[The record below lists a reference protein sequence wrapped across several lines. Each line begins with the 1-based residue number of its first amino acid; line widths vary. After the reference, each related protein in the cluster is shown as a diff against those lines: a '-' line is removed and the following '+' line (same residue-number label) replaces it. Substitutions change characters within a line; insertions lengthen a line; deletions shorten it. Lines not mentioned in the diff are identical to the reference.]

1 MEERYEGVAR
11 GRPGPL
17 NPPSVRRAGESFL
30 GSPRRT
36 PWVQYRHRLS
46 MVLPRSKHLVAAVL
60 VVAALYVATGY
71 IGMFVAIPPGNVTA
85 VWLPS
90 GIALSALLLTGRE
103 VWPGIAL
110 GSLVTNLIVLSRVGG
125 VPPTVT
131 LVVAVTTAI
140 GSTLQGLVGAALIE
154 RFAGGRRALH
164 TPNSVAALFA
174 AILGVCTIAATVGV
188 GALVAA
194 DRLPAA
200 GFPSTWLTWWLGDVG
215 GVVLVTPIALSFQE
229 RGEMSLRRADVVL
242 LAGLGLASVVHGWP
256 LHIEG
261 VTISSYLA
269 LPLVVFAALRLGT
282 RGVALAVFAVDA
294 LMLWAT
300 ARGRSPLSAASINGE
315 LLQLDGYLIA
325 ISATGLVL
333 AASVRERDA
342 VSRALR
348 DAQAD
353 LEARVAARTEG
364 LTQANRALSAEIHER
379 QRVERE
385 LGQSEARLRTAID
398 CLPFDFWVC
407 DAAGRYV
414 LQNATSIRHWGDL
427 RGKLPAELDLP
438 PEVLASWQQN
448 NARALAGE
456 VVRQR
461 IHQRHDGVDGTFDK
475 LLAPVRVD
483 DQVMGFL
490 GLNFDIT
497 ERERLTEELVRAQRL
512 EATGR
517 LAGGIAHDFNNLLTV
532 MTATATSIERSAG
545 DAPSRQG
552 ASLILEAARR
562 AADLTRQLLAF
573 AGKQRVSPEVRR
585 IDELVEEVRGLL
597 RPIVPSN
604 IELRV
609 EHEAPEAAI
618 SIDPTQF
625 SQVLVNLAINARDAM
640 PDGGVLTIRSA
651 AVELDERAADELHVA
666 AGRFVRLEV
675 QDTGAG
681 IEPAILAR
689 VFEPFFTTKP
699 VGQGSGLGL
708 ASVHGIATQAGGA
721 VQMRSAVGVG
731 TTAVVHFS
739 RATGALTE
747 REAARDD
754 AVAGGGETILV
765 VEDQAL
771 VRDVIAGVLG
781 DAGYRVIAAGD
792 GEEALRVI
800 DAHEG
805 AIDLV
810 LTDLVM
816 PRMGG
821 ALLGRRLRERGLAMP
836 IVYMSGYAE
845 GSEDPVDGRRLAKPF
860 GAGELTT
867 AVRDALKARV

>member
-1 MEERYEGVAR
+1 M
-11 GRPGPL
+11 
-17 NPPSVRRAGESFL
+17 
-30 GSPRRT
+30 
-36 PWVQYRHRLS
+36 
-46 MVLPRSKHLVAAVL
+46 AAVL

-215 GVVLVTPIALSFQE
+215 GVVLVTPIALSF
-229 RGEMSLRRADVVL
+229 RAGGEMSLRRADVVL

-364 LTQANRALSAEIHER
+364 LTQANRALSAEIQER

-461 IHQRHDGVDGTFDK
+461 IHQRYEGVDGTFDK

-490 GLNFDIT
+490 GLQL
-497 ERERLTEELVRAQRL
+497 RHHRAGAAHRGAGARSAL

-517 LAGGIAHDFNNLLTV
+517 LVCGIAHDFNNLLTV

-625 SQVLVNLAINARDAM
+625 SQVLMNLAINARDAM

-731 TTAVVHFS
+731 TTAVVHFP

>member
-1 MEERYEGVAR
+1 M
-11 GRPGPL
+11 
-17 NPPSVRRAGESFL
+17 
-30 GSPRRT
+30 
-36 PWVQYRHRLS
+36 
-46 MVLPRSKHLVAAVL
+46 AAVL

-545 DAPSRQG
+545 DAPARQG

-731 TTAVVHFS
+731 TTAVVHFP

>member
-1 MEERYEGVAR
+1 M
-11 GRPGPL
+11 
-17 NPPSVRRAGESFL
+17 
-30 GSPRRT
+30 
-36 PWVQYRHRLS
+36 
-46 MVLPRSKHLVAAVL
+46 AAVL

-90 GIALSALLLTGRE
+90 GIALSALLLTGRG
-103 VWPGIAL
+103 VWPGVSL

-131 LVVAVTTAI
+131 LVVAVTTAV
-140 GSTLQGLVGAALIE
+140 GSTLQGLVGATLIE

-545 DAPSRQG
+545 DAPTQQA

-731 TTAVVHFS
+731 TTAVVHFP

-860 GAGELTT
+860 GAGELTA

>member
-1 MEERYEGVAR
+1 M
-11 GRPGPL
+11 
-17 NPPSVRRAGESFL
+17 
-30 GSPRRT
+30 
-36 PWVQYRHRLS
+36 
-46 MVLPRSKHLVAAVL
+46 AAVL
-60 VVAALYVATGY
+60 VVAALYVVTGY

-545 DAPSRQG
+545 DAPTQQA

-585 IDELVEEVRGLL
+585 IDELVEEVSGLL

-731 TTAVVHFS
+731 TTAVVHFP

-747 REAARDD
+747 REAAPDD

>member
-1 MEERYEGVAR
+1 
-11 GRPGPL
+11 
-17 NPPSVRRAGESFL
+17 
-30 GSPRRT
+30 
-36 PWVQYRHRLS
+36 
-46 MVLPRSKHLVAAVL
+46 MVLPRSKHLVVAAL
-60 VVAALYVATGY
+60 VVAALYVVTGY
-71 IGMFVAIPPGNVTA
+71 IGMLAAIAPGNVTA
-85 VWLPS
+85 VWPPS
-90 GIALSALLLTGRE
+90 GIALSALLLAGRG

-110 GSLVTNLIVLSRVGG
+110 GSLVTNLIVLSHVGG
-125 VPPTVT
+125 LPEGLTVG
-131 LVVAVTTAI
+131 VALATAC
-140 GSTLQGLVGAALIE
+140 GSTLQAVVGAAVIE

-164 TPNSVAALFA
+164 SPSDVAVLFA
-174 AILGVCTIAATVGV
+174 ATLGFCTIAATVGV
-188 GALVAA
+188 GALIATG
-194 DRLPAA
+194 RLPAA

-215 GVVLVTPIALSFQE
+215 GVALVTPIALSFQE
-229 RGEMSLRRADVVL
+229 RSETSLRRADIVL
-242 LAGLGLASVVHGWP
+242 LAGLGLAGLGLASIVHGWP
-256 LHIEG
+256 LRLG
-261 VTISSYLA
+261 VVTFSSYLA

-282 RGVALAVFAVDA
+282 RGVALSVFGIDA
-294 LMLWAT
+294 IMMWAT
-300 ARGRSPLSAASINGE
+300 ARGRGPFALGSMNVG

-325 ISATGLVL
+325 LSATGLVL

-461 IHQRHDGVDGTFDK
+461 IHQRYDGVDGTFDK
-475 LLAPVRVD
+475 LVAPVRVD
-483 DQVMGFL
+483 GQVVGFL

-497 ERERLTEELVRAQRL
+497 ERERLAEELVRAQRL

-532 MTATATSIERSAG
+532 MTATATSIERRAG
-545 DAPSRQG
+545 DGPTQQA

-573 AGKQRVSPEVRR
+573 AGKLRVSPEVRR
-585 IDELVEEVRGLL
+585 IDELVEEVSGLL
-597 RPIVPSN
+597 RPIVPSD

-640 PDGGVLTIRSA
+640 PDGGALTIRSA
-651 AVELDERAADELHVA
+651 AVELDERAADELRVA

-699 VGQGSGLGL
+699 LGQGSGLGL
-708 ASVHGIATQAGGA
+708 SSVHGIATQAGGA
-721 VQMRSAVGVG
+721 VQLRSAVGAG
-731 TTAVVHFS
+731 TTAVVHFP
-739 RATGALTE
+739 RATGALSE

-792 GEEALRVI
+792 GEEALRAI
-800 DAHEG
+800 DAHPG

-867 AVRDALKARV
+867 AVRDALKAPPRATSTPS